1 MNITEKSAY
10 LKGLAEGLSLDPQ
23 KPETKIISALLDLVA
38 DMSQKITEL
47 EHDVEVL
54 NDYADELDEDLGFVE
69 ELLYDDDEDDDD
81 DDEDDDDLYDLDD
94 EDECDFD
101 CAHCDHGDLCFDDEE
116 DEDGDDEE
124 EGFRCL
130 MCPAC
135 SEKIYFDE
143 SMDPADLICPACG
156 KVICEE
162 DEEDPAAL

>member
-1 MNITEKSAY
+1 MNVTEKSAY

-23 KPETKIISALLDLVA
+23 KPETKIINALLELVS

-69 ELLYDDDEDDDD
+69 ELLYEDDEDEDGYLDDEDD
-81 DDEDDDDLYDLDD
+81 
-94 EDECDFD
+94 CDFD
-101 CAHCDHGDLCFDDEE
+101 CANCDHGDLCLA
-116 DEDGDDEE
+116 DEDGEAE
-124 EGFRCL
+124 EGFRCV

-156 KVICEE
+156 KMICEDDE
-162 DEEDPAAL
+162 DTVEF

>member
-1 MNITEKSAY
+1 MNVTEKSAY
-10 LKGLAEGLSLDPQ
+10 LKGLCEGLGLDPQ
-23 KPETKIISALLDLVA
+23 KPETKIINALLELVS

-69 ELLYDDDEDDDD
+69 ELLYEDDEDEDEYFDDEDD
-81 DDEDDDDLYDLDD
+81 
-94 EDECDFD
+94 CDFD
-101 CAHCDHGDLCFDDEE
+101 CAHCDHGDLCLADEDDDE
-116 DEDGDDEE
+116 EE
-124 EGFRCL
+124 EGFRCV

-156 KVICEE
+156 KVICEDDE
-162 DEEDPAAL
+162 DIVEF

>member
-1 MNITEKSAY
+1 MNVTEKSAY
-10 LKGLAEGLSLDPQ
+10 LKGLAEGLGLDPQ
-23 KPETKIISALLDLVA
+23 KPETKIINALLELVS

-69 ELLYDDDEDDDD
+69 ELLYDDEDEDDDECF
-81 DDEDDDDLYDLDD
+81 DDED
-94 EDECDFD
+94 DECDFD
-101 CAHCDHGDLCFDDEE
+101 CAHCDHGDLCLA
-116 DEDGDDEE
+116 DEDDDEE
-124 EGFRCL
+124 EDGFRCV

-156 KVICEE
+156 KVICED
-162 DEEDPAAL
+162 DEEDTVDL

>member
-10 LKGLAEGLSLDPQ
+10 LRGLAEGISLDPQ
-23 KPETKIISALLDLVA
+23 KPETKIIEALLDLVS
-38 DMSQKITEL
+38 DMSQKISEL

-69 ELLYDDDEDDDD
+69 ELLYDDEDECDCDC
-81 DDEDDDDLYDLDD
+81 DD

-101 CAHCDHGDLCFDDEE
+101 CANCGNADFCLDGE
-116 DEDGDDEE
+116 DE

-130 MCPAC
+130 LCPAC

-156 KVICEE
+156 KEIGE
-162 DEEDPAAL
+162 DDEAAEV

>member
-23 KPETKIISALLDLVA
+23 KPETKIINALLELVS

-69 ELLYDDDEDDDD
+69 ELLYE
-81 DDEDDDDLYDLDD
+81 DD
-94 EDECDFD
+94 EDEDDEYLGDEDDCDFD
-101 CAHCDHGDLCFDDEE
+101 CAHCDHGDLCLDDEE
-116 DEDGDDEE
+116 DDEEE
-124 EGFRCL
+124 EGFRCV

-156 KVICEE
+156 KVICEDDDE
-162 DEEDPAAL
+162 DTTDL